1 VSFPGVFHF
10 AHTVAAA
17 RSLLDYP
24 VAILPTDRYLPAP
37 ELLNEQVSNRING
50 RHSMDA
56 DEILLI
62 ATIGALLPY
71 LAVAV
76 KDWIARKKS
85 H

>member
-1 VSFPGVFHF
+1 
-10 AHTVAAA
+10 
-17 RSLLDYP
+17 
-24 VAILPTDRYLPAP
+24 
-37 ELLNEQVSNRING
+37 
-50 RHSMDA
+50 MDA